1 MYVLVEVYCG
11 IVSEVWV
18 FKTEELAEK
27 YKDKLI
33 DETGF
38 SDDFDYVIM
47 KGTELSD
54 KELVSVL
61 L

>member
-11 IVSEVWV
+11 IVNEVWI

-27 YKDKLI
+27 YKDRLL
-33 DETGF
+33 DET
-38 SDDFDYVIM
+38 SYDDDFDYVIM